1 MELKDAIY
9 ARRSVRKY
17 NNKPISDD
25 DLQEIIE
32 AALWA
37 PSAVNLQH
45 WYFVVCKSDEAIK
58 KLTGIMEG
66 TLPKL
71 TEILEN
77 RFKNNPEVISETVN
91 FVKNMGGAKVCVLT
105 FLQSEEYDES
115 TAAIQSAAAGME
127 NMVLMAQSKGIS
139 SCWLT
144 APLHVEG
151 DLRQAFAPNKGPL
164 VATVVLG
171 YSDTVPKAPRRKE
184 GRYKII

>member
-9 ARRSVRKY
+9 SRRSVRKY
-17 NNKPISDD
+17 NNKPISDE
-25 DLQEIIE
+25 DLQEIID

-45 WYFVVCKSDEAIK
+45 WYFVICKSEEAIE
-58 KLTGIMEG
+58 KLTGIMEK

-71 TEILEN
+71 TQTLEN
-77 RFKNNPEVISETVN
+77 RFKNNPEVIDETVN

-105 FLQSEEYDES
+105 FIQSTEYDEG
-115 TAAIQSAAAGME
+115 TAAIQSAAAAME

-151 DLRQAFAPNKGPL
+151 ELRQVFAPDKGSL
-164 VATVVLG
+164 VAAIALG